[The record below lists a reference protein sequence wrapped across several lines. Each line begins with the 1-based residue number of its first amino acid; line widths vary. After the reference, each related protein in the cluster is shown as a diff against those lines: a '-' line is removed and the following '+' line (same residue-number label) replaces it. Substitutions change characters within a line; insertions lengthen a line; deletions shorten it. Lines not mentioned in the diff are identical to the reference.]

1 MLFLAQISFID
12 RIAASLGF
20 EYVFEFRA
28 LMSVLLVTAI
38 CGMVGALV
46 VGNRMAFFSDA
57 MAHCAFAGVALG
69 ILFTISFGSSRDP
82 EAFRWLVPL
91 IMVCFGALVGVA
103 IAFVKEKTELAS
115 DTVIGVFFAG
125 AIGFGAMLL
134 STLKRK
140 RAIDPETFLFGSP
153 LYVKDVDFLYLF
165 ILLFLVVA
173 LLLWRYNH
181 LLLASFNPSLARSRR
196 VSLRLNNYLFIL
208 LLALIVNFSIVTVGA
223 LLINAMLI
231 VPAATASNMARDLR
245 RMFWYTFALSI
256 ASGLAGLYLSK
267 TYQFH
272 TPSGEPIEF
281 GPSGTII
288 CLSVLLFF
296 ASMLAPTVRRAIMK
310 DRSPEFDSPPSL
322 GADP

>member
-1 MLFLAQISFID
+1 MSLID
-12 RIAASLGF
+12 RLGQALGF
-20 EYVFEFRA
+20 TYGFDFRA
-28 LMSVLLVTAI
+28 VLSVLLVTAI

-69 ILFTISFGSSRDP
+69 ILLTMAAGSGKDP
-82 EAFRWLVPL
+82 EEFRWLVPL
-91 IMVCFGALVGVA
+91 IMVAFGALVGLA

-134 STLKRK
+134 SALKRK
-140 RAIDPETFLFGSP
+140 RTIDPETFLFGSP
-153 LYVKDVDFLYLF
+153 LYVQDVDFLYLA
-165 ILLFLVVA
+165 ILFVLVAA
-173 LLLWRYNH
+173 LLLWRSNQ

-231 VPAATASNMARDLR
+231 VPAAAASNISRTLR
-245 RMFWYTFALSI
+245 QMFWWTLGLSVG
-256 ASGLAGLYLSK
+256 AGLLGLYLS
-267 TYQFH
+267 TNF
-272 TPSGEPIEF
+272 TLRFGPGTEIEF

-288 CLSVLLFF
+288 CVSVLLFF
-296 ASMLAPTVRRAIMK
+296 LSMLGPRFRRVLWRTSGS
-310 DRSPEFDSPPSL
+310 RS
-322 GADP
+322 ADWPL

>member
-1 MLFLAQISFID
+1 MMLAE
-12 RIAASLGF
+12 ASLIDGLAHAFGF
-20 EYVFEFRA
+20 AYGFEFRA
-28 LMSVLLVTAI
+28 VLSVLLVTAI

-46 VGNRMAFFSDA
+46 VGNRMAFFADA
-57 MAHCAFAGVALG
+57 MAHCAFAGIALG
-69 ILFTISFGSSRDP
+69 ILLTLAFGAGKDP
-82 EAFRWLVPL
+82 ESFRWLVPL
-91 IMVCFGALVGVA
+91 IMVAFGALVGLG

-134 STLKRK
+134 SALKQR

-153 LYVKDVDFLYLF
+153 LYVQDIDFLYLAV
-165 ILLFLVVA
+165 LFVLVIA

-181 LLLASFNPSLARSRR
+181 LLLASFNSSLARSRR

-231 VPAATASNMARDLR
+231 VPAAAASNAARNLR
-245 RMFWYTFALSI
+245 QMFWLTFALSI
-256 ASGLAGLYLSK
+256 AAGLGGLYVSNAFQLR
-267 TYQFH
+267 F
-272 TPSGEPIEF
+272 PSGTVVEF

-288 CLSVLLFF
+288 CVSVALFF
-296 ASMLAPTVRRAIMK
+296 VSMLTPAVRR
-310 DRSPEFDSPPSL
+310 RLGSPRPV
-322 GADP
+322 